1 MMKRHPFAIAMIA
14 SLSIA
19 ACAGAITRTKV
30 VLPALAGTWH
40 RIRVDIDAQLHAEPN
55 PVTLAQL
62 AMADAALATDDP
74 LRAAAVDW
82 RGLLAAADAG
92 IAKQVAAGTLPE
104 IAAGS
109 FRERLAQ
116 FQMTID
122 TYNRKGA
129 Q

>member
-1 MMKRHPFAIAMIA
+1 MMKRHPFAVALGV
-14 SLSIA
+14 SLTIA
-19 ACAGAITRTKV
+19 ACAGALTRTKV
-30 VLPALAGTWH
+30 ALPALAGTWQ
-40 RIRVDIDAQLHAEPN
+40 RIRVDIEAQLQAEPN

-74 LRAAAVDW
+74 IRAAAVDW
-82 RGLLAAADAG
+82 RGLLSAAASG
-92 IAKQVAAGTLPE
+92 IAKQVAAGALPE

-109 FRERLAQ
+109 FLERLNQ

-129 Q
+129 K